1 MAKLLDAYGRPV
13 ETAKLTKML
22 AEPGTIGIR
31 QVWSPS
37 VASGLTPRRLAGILL
52 ACDQGDLDNFLVLA
66 QEMEERDLHYFSVL
80 GTRKRVIS
88 GVVPKVV
95 ATGES
100 ATETAIAEAVQAEI
114 ADHPGFSDLVE
125 SLLDALGKSFSV
137 VEIEWKTDARR
148 WGIAQFIH
156 RDPRFF
162 VFDKDRRQEI
172 RLKTDVAS
180 WDGEALPPFK
190 FLTHRVALKSGLTFR
205 GGLARMVAFGWM
217 CKQYTLKDW
226 MAFIET
232 YGLPMR
238 LGRYGPEATAEDVRK
253 LFQAVASIGSDAAAI
268 LPRSMEIDFQEPNRV
283 SGDQVFEN
291 LARYIDEQVSK
302 GVLGQTMTSDNGSSQ
317 SQATV
322 HDGVRHD
329 IAAADARAVSAT
341 INRDLVRPFV
351 DLNFGVQ
358 KVYPRIVIEVPEP
371 EDTKLLIDG
380 AVALMGA
387 GVKFKATELRG
398 KLGFSDPEEGD
409 EVVGGAPVATPPP
422 PASNS
427 LAPNRVAL
435 NRQEGEDLLD
445 ETLADMLGDWEEVAG
460 GMEAAIAG
468 AIDGADSYEA
478 VLERLPEALRQM
490 PTAVLID
497 TLVKGMFKARAVG
510 DAQDD

>member
-1 MAKLLDAYGRPV
+1 MARLLDAYGRPV
-13 ETAKLTKML
+13 EPAKLTTML

-37 VASGLTPRRLAGILL
+37 VASGLTPLRLAGLL
-52 ACDQGDLDNFLVLA
+52 RACDMGDLENFLVLA
-66 QEMEERDLHYFSVL
+66 EEMEERDMHYFSVL

-95 ATGES
+95 PAGEKR
-100 ATETAIAEAVQAEI
+100 TDKAIAQAVEAEI
-114 ADHPGFSDLVE
+114 AGHDGFSGLVE

-137 VEIEWKTDARR
+137 VEIDWQRSANR
-148 WGIAQFIH
+148 WQVGQFLH

-162 VFDKDRRQEI
+162 VFDRQRRQEI
-172 RLKTDVAS
+172 RLKDQAAP
-180 WDGEALPPFK
+180 WDGIPLEPYRFI
-190 FLTHRVALKSGLTFR
+190 THRIALKSGLTFR
-205 GGLARMVAFGWM
+205 GGLARMVSFGWM
-217 CKQYTLKDW
+217 CKQFTVKDW
-226 MAFIET
+226 MAFMET

-268 LPRSMEIDFQEPNRV
+268 LPKSMEIDFQTGAQV
-283 SGDQVFEN
+283 TGDKVFEN

-302 GVLGQTMTSDNGSSQ
+302 AVLGQTMTSDDGSSQ
-317 SQATV
+317 SQAKV
-322 HDGVRHD
+322 HDDVRHD
-329 IAAADARAVSAT
+329 IAAADARAVTAT

-358 KVYPRIVIEVPEP
+358 EVYPRIVIEVAEP

-387 GVKFKATELRG
+387 GVTFKATELRA
-398 KLGFSDPEEGD
+398 KLGFSDPKKGD
-409 EVVGGAPVATPPP
+409 EVVGGTAAAAPA
-422 PASNS
+422 PA
-427 LAPNRVAL
+427 LAQNRAGPGLAL
-435 NRQEGEDLLD
+435 NRQQGEDLLD
-445 ETLADMLGDWEEVAG
+445 EIGADMLADWEEVGSA
-460 GMEAAIAG
+460 MEAAIAS

-478 VLERLPEALRQM
+478 VLERLPGALRQM
-490 PTAVLID
+490 PSAILID
-497 TLVKGMFKARAVG
+497 TLVKGMFKARALG